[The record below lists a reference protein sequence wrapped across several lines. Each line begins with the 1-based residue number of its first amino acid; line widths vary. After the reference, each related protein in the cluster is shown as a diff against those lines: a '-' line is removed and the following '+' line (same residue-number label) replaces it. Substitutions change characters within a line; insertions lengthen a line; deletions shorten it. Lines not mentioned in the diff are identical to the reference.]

1 MQVARQMVH
10 RPEEGDHDDAD
21 WFLGHPR
28 RVAAKFFSTK
38 EELLFKGRDEANRPC
53 TVFLSVAPEF
63 FRPSADDVVGRV
75 VRAQLALLRST
86 RKPVANDGGTI
97 IVFPRA

>member
-21 WFLGHPR
+21 RFLGHPR

-38 EELLFKGRDEANRPC
+38 EELLFKGRNEANRPC
-53 TVFLSVAPEF
+53 TVFFVRCPRVF
-63 FRPSADDVVGRV
+63 QTIGGRVGRV
-75 VRAQLALLRST
+75 VRAQLAPLRST